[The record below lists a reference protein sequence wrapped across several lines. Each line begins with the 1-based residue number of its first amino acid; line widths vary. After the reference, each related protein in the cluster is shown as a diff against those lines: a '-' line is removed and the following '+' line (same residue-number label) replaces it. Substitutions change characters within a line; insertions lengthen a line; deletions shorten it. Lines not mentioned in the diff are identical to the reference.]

1 MTIPQSPTGNMSGR
15 PYNAQSDSEN
25 LTMTSINNQSIV
37 HQAPEN
43 SDEGVHREKSPCP
56 KRGGGGGRHCVCGCN
71 EISRK

>member
-1 MTIPQSPTGNMSGR
+1 
-15 PYNAQSDSEN
+15 
-25 LTMTSINNQSIV
+25 MTSINNQSIV